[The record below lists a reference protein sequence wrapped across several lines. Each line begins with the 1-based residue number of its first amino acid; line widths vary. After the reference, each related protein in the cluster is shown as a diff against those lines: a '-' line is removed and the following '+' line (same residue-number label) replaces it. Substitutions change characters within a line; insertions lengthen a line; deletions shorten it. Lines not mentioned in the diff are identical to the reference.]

1 MNQVDDQ
8 DNGVPDLEPKRVTLE
23 SADLPEILSEI
34 DNLSHVVGEK
44 LSLWLK
50 ISTSSVWKQ
59 T

>member
-50 ISTSSVWKQ
+50 ISTSSV
-59 T
+59 